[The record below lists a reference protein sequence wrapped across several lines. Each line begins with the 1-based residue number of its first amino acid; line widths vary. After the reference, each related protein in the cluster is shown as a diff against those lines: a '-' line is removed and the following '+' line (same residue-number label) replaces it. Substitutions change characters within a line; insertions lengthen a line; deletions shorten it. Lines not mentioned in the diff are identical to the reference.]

1 MQRWRNKIAVVTGAS
16 AGIGAA
22 TCKALVENDMIVVG
36 LARRVEKIETEVRP
50 HLSETKKQNF
60 YSHKCDVS
68 DEQCVKD
75 TFAWIEQRF
84 GGVDVLINNAGI
96 SKRTTLLG
104 ENNTEDIRSTVN
116 INLLG
121 VVWCTREAFRSM
133 KKSNTNGHVV
143 LINSVAGHSV
153 PSLPGFNFNIYPA
166 TKYGLTAI
174 TEVYRREFMQNNTKV
189 KITVSL

>member
-1 MQRWRNKIAVVTGAS
+1 MERWRNKIAVVTGAS

-22 TCKALVENDMIVVG
+22 TCKALVENGMIVVG

-50 HLSETKKQNF
+50 QLSETKKQNF

-75 TFAWIEQRF
+75 TFAWLEQRF

-96 SKRTTLLG
+96 CKETTLLA
-104 ENNTEDIRSTVN
+104 ENNADDIRSTVN
-116 INLLG
+116 TNILG
-121 VVWCTREAFRSM
+121 VVWCTREAFRNM
-133 KKSNTNGHVV
+133 KKRNADGHVV
-143 LINSVAGHSV
+143 LVNSVAGHLV
-153 PSLPGFNFNIYPA
+153 PRLPGFNFNIYPS
-166 TKYGLTAI
+166 TKYALTAM
-174 TEVYRREFMQNNTKV
+174 TEVLRREFMENNTKV